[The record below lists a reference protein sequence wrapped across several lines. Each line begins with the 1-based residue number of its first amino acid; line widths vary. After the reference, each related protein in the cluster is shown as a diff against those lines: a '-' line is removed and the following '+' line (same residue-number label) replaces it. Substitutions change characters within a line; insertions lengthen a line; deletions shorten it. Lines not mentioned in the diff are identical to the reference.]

1 MTPHQRCTH
10 RKLTNMSPNLK
21 FLPLPILLCLI
32 LIFTI
37 PALAQSEAELVLSF
51 SKDFGYASLS
61 GTDIQGTFGMKASG
75 PVNLVKVVFL
85 IDGKSIGE
93 DSEPPFKVQFT
104 TDSYSLGVHTL
115 SAVGTTSDGQEL
127 KSKEY
132 QRNFVSAEEGWKA
145 AMTIAVPILILVLGI
160 SLASI
165 LGPLLMGRGK
175 KGSLPLGAPRSYGGA
190 GGTVCPKCGR
200 PFAMH
205 LLGLN
210 LLVGKLD
217 HCPYCGKWSLV
228 THATPTQ
235 LKAAEAAEL
244 ALAAGDTPQ
253 VTGMTEEEK
262 LRKELDNSHFQE
274 M

>member
-1 MTPHQRCTH
+1 MPPH
-10 RKLTNMSPNLK
+10 LK
-21 FLPLPILLCLI
+21 FLPLPILLCLT

-37 PALAQSEAELVLSF
+37 PVLAQTVGELVLTLSR
-51 SKDFGYASLS
+51 DFGYASLS
-61 GTDIQGTFGMKASG
+61 GNEIQGTFSMKASG
-75 PVNLVKVVFL
+75 PVNLVKVVFF

-104 TDSYSLGVHTL
+104 TDSYSLGEHTL

-132 QRNFVSAEEGWKA
+132 QRNFVSAGEGWKA
-145 AMTIAVPILILVLGI
+145 AMTIAGPILVLVLGI
-160 SLASI
+160 SLVSI

-175 KGSLPLGAPRSYGGA
+175 KGSLPLGAPRSYGVT

-200 PFAMH
+200 PFSMH
-205 LLGLN
+205 LLSLN
-210 LLVGKLD
+210 LLVGKYD
-217 HCPYCGKWSLV
+217 RCPHCGKWSLV

-244 ALAAGDTPQ
+244 ALAAGDMPQ

-262 LRKELDNSHFQE
+262 LRKELDDSRFQGL
-274 M
+274 